1 MICSKFANEQGWT
14 YFKNCILVRHYSCRH
29 LENKICHSTAR
40 RLARCFLPAFL
51 CAHIFIKRET
61 SGYEADN
68 RQFREYLAPRFGSP
82 NVRKWGIRG
91 FGIRNTALGI
101 RNPTND
107 WNPESQFHWQRLES
121 STCNPESTA
130 QGIQN
135 PRPSWIWKC
144 PFSHIVYRSLSLI
157 AAFTGELKLFWDI
170 YIKNNKIK

>member
-1 MICSKFANEQGWT
+1 MICSKFTNEQGWT
-14 YFKNCILVRHYSCRH
+14 YLKNCILVRHYSCRH

-82 NVRKWGIRG
+82 NVRKRWIRG

-107 WNPESQFHWQRLES
+107 WNPESQFHWHGKDW
-121 STCNPESTA
+121 NPVPV
-130 QGIQN
+130 IRN
-135 PRPSWIWKC
+135 PRPKESRIQDRLGYGNAL
-144 PFSHIVYRSLSLI
+144 FLTLYT
-157 AAFTGELKLFWDI
+157 AA
-170 YIKNNKIK
+170 